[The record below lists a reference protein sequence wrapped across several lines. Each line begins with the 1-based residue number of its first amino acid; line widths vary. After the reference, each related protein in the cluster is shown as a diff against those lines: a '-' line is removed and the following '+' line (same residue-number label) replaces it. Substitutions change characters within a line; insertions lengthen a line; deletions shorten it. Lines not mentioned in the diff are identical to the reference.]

1 MTAPDDSGRRQ
12 RPRRA
17 DAAHP
22 RRPRIVAAAAAAS
35 AGLLVASL
43 SACSTP
49 PSGDAPPEAGR
60 CVPLLAVEP
69 QDPSPGDV
77 ITVTFPGACAVVV
90 PPEGLRISAAPVD
103 DRAATVRATL
113 PADAE
118 EPLRAEIRLPD
129 DFPTGSAS
137 VGLDGYPSPA
147 CPADAS
153 CAAPITAFSVVPG

>member
-1 MTAPDDSGRRQ
+1 MADSDDGSRRQ

-17 DAAHP
+17 DAAH
-22 RRPRIVAAAAAAS
+22 RRRSRIVAAAV

-49 PSGDAPPEAGR
+49 PSGDAPPEGGR
-60 CVPLLAVEP
+60 CVPILAVEP

-77 ITVTFPGACAVVV
+77 ITVTFPGVCAVVV
-90 PPEGLRISAAPVD
+90 PPEGLRISAVPVD
-103 DRAATVRATL
+103 DRSATVRATV

-137 VGLDGYPSPA
+137 VGLDDYPAPA

-153 CAAPITAFSVVPG
+153 CAAPVTAFSVVPG